1 MDGEKNRPI
10 SLRVKEEKIMGKK
23 PRWRV
28 ALLGALEGW
37 DLGAPRGGRHRP
49 GFCENFIKN

>member
-1 MDGEKNRPI
+1 MDGKKTRPI
-10 SLRVKEEKIMGKK
+10 SLRVKEEKIMGKKK

-37 DLGAPRGGRHRP
+37 DLGAPRGGVIDRD
-49 GFCENFIKN
+49 FVKIL